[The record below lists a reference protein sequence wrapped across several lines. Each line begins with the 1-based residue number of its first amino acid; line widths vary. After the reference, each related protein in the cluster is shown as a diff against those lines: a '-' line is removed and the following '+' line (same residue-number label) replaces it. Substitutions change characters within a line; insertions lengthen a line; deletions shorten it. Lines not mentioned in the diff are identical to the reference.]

1 MTRGKRDEDAYAQYV
16 TAKLPWLRRIA
27 YLLCQDWH
35 RADDLVQTSIA
46 KLYIN
51 WPKAAQVAHLDG
63 YARAILVN
71 TFLAEQRSHW
81 WKRVVLYDDGHQDT
95 QIAGRAGADSD
106 AAIDVRRALA
116 LLPPRQR
123 AIIVLRYYCELSIE
137 ETAAELG
144 CSTGNVKSQSSR
156 GLAGL
161 RKLLGEDYRRPGPIP
176 RPAAPVTEAPAGPAE
191 VLGGEIRSQAVFF

>member
-1 MTRGKRDEDAYAQYV
+1 VASLLHETHTLSRPGFPAAAMTRGKRDEDAYAQYV

-51 WPKAAQVAHLDG
+51 WLKAAQVAHLDG
-63 YARAILVN
+63 YVRAILIN
-71 TFLAEQRSHW
+71 TFLAEQRTHW
-81 WKRVVLYDDGHQDT
+81 WKRVVLYHDGDQDT
-95 QIAGRAGADSD
+95 KIVGRAGADSD
-106 AAIDVRRALA
+106 AAIDLRRALA

-123 AIIVLRYYCELSIE
+123 AIVVLRYYCELSIE

-144 CSTGNVKSQSSR
+144 CSTGNPNGCSYPTGLPGISLSVKPK
-156 GLAGL
+156 GPTLL
-161 RKLLGEDYRRPGPIP
+161 RIARDL
-176 RPAAPVTEAPAGPAE
+176 
-191 VLGGEIRSQAVFF
+191 